1 MENKLSRKN
10 IVKEHFSKRSEYWDS
25 LYDESN
31 QKQNFTRFELKRR
44 KEIVFDFISKLDV
57 NTSMTALDLGCGA
70 GQYLLGLSDLGIKS
84 FGADI
89 SKDML
94 DISSEKLLKAKLN
107 NGNLLCAD
115 CYNVPLQSNKFDLI
129 ICIGVLEYLNKEA
142 AALSEI
148 RRMLKPGGKLIATL
162 PNFYKLR
169 NLINPYYY
177 LIRVWSYLFG
187 KSAKKKSSTSVG
199 EIKIDF
205 GVSTV
210 TRYNLI
216 KAKKMF
222 ADAGLNLVDFQGYC
236 FGPFSLWKKE
246 LFSLDTS
253 ISLSNKIERFLKYSV
268 FGFLSFFANRWV
280 FLLNVE
286 KN

>member
-25 LYDESN
+25 LYDDSN

-44 KEIVFDFISKLDV
+44 KEIVFDFISKLD
-57 NTSMTALDLGCGA
+57 NNKDITALDLGCGA
-70 GQYLLGLSDLGIKS
+70 GQYLLGLLDLGIKS
-84 FGADI
+84 YGADI

-94 DISSEKLLKAKLN
+94 MISREKLLKANLN
-107 NGNLLCAD
+107 NHNLICAD
-115 CYNVPLQSNKFDLI
+115 CYSVPLPSNKFDVI
-129 ICIGVLEYLNKEA
+129 ICIGVLEYLNKEEN
-142 AALSEI
+142 ALSEMK
-148 RRMLKPGGKLIATL
+148 RMLKPGGRLIVTL

-177 LIRVWSYLFG
+177 LIRIWSYLFG
-187 KSAKKKSSTSVG
+187 KPVKKKLSTNINEV
-199 EIKIDF
+199 KIDF

-222 ADAGLNLVDFQGYC
+222 AYAGLNLIDYRGYC
-236 FGPFSLWKKE
+236 FGPFSFWKKD
-246 LFSLDTS
+246 LFSLDKS
-253 ISLSNKIERFLKYSV
+253 ISFSNKIEMFLKYPG
-268 FGFLSFFANRWV
+268 FRFLSFFANRWV
-280 FLLNVE
+280 FLLNAN